1 MSTLSTYRGS
11 EFLASGISHDL
22 MRFVKKVSE
31 AKSKAEERDHIHSEL
46 EYIKSRIG
54 LPDVSSSKVKEYLI
68 RLIHC
73 HMMGYNVDFG
83 LIYAIMI
90 TQSGESIADRR
101 VGYLASTLFI
111 ENDSELAIMLTN
123 TLQRDLQ
130 SAKFQDRCAALVAIG
145 NIRQQEIVKAV
156 VDLVIINTDYQK
168 EIVRKKAYVALY
180 WQLEIDPQLQDQL
193 LPILEKGLV
202 DKDPSVLGAVIGIWR
217 NLIKK
222 TPALYEEALPAIINH
237 LRYIL
242 GGKLHKSFD
251 YHGTPSPW
259 VQMHCIEILEI
270 VQSAGLGSP
279 SEIVEVVMETLRAAE
294 KGVDASFAII
304 YQCVRVLS
312 QIPSHYISDLIDEGK
327 EPFRAVQRFVAAQ
340 NHILKYLGLRCL
352 SLMDDEFWNEE
363 WRNGKIISEAIAIS
377 NGDDTLVDEAMH
389 LIERIATSEV
399 IYNIQENCLIAMS
412 SSALQGTPFHTKL
425 CGWYAKQ
432 IEDHCTDADWYLEL
446 MLQVIIESG
455 KSLPDKYVD
464 DYCARFGSGNRSTMI

>member
-1 MSTLSTYRGS
+1 MYHVDIFEAIFNPS
-11 EFLASGISHDL
+11 
-22 MRFVKKVSE
+22 VSPCF
-31 AKSKAEERDHIHSEL
+31 AYNHTHQEERDHIHSEL

-168 EIVRKKAYVALY
+168 ETVRKKAYVALY

-217 NLIKK
+217 NLIKVSSEPWHNALLHSKLTYGSCQK

-279 SEIVEVVMETLRAAE
+279 SEIVEVVMETLRAVE
-294 KGVDASFAII
+294 KGVDASF
-304 YQCVRVLS
+304 
-312 QIPSHYISDLIDEGK
+312 G
-327 EPFRAVQRFVAAQ
+327 
-340 NHILKYLGLRCL
+340 
-352 SLMDDEFWNEE
+352 
-363 WRNGKIISEAIAIS
+363 
-377 NGDDTLVDEAMH
+377 
-389 LIERIATSEV
+389 TSPGNAKF
-399 IYNIQENCLIAMS
+399 YS
-412 SSALQGTPFHTKL
+412 SPKHSAH
-425 CGWYAKQ
+425 
-432 IEDHCTDADWYLEL
+432 
-446 MLQVIIESG
+446 
-455 KSLPDKYVD
+455 
-464 DYCARFGSGNRSTMI
+464 